1 MIDGGVMDEQGYV
14 PYAQARLA
22 DPQLKRLVPEIL
34 SDWFLDALYPK
45 SGMDAVQRELLERGF
60 RLYILS
66 NAGFSFHKFSYK
78 IKHIDRFSG
87 IMVSAEERLMKPDPA
102 IYRRLCDRFSLEAS
116 QCLFIDDLPRNIE
129 GARSAGLNGYCFQD
143 GDVAK
148 LRSYLECLDA

>member
-1 MIDGGVMDEQGYV
+1 MIRNIVFDMGMVLLDHDPLLPCIRHAGYEHAQELCDAIFWHQEWGRMIDGGVMDEQGYV

-34 SDWFLDALYPK
+34 SDWYLDALYPK

-87 IMVSAEERLMKPDPA
+87 IMVS
-102 IYRRLCDRFSLEAS
+102 
-116 QCLFIDDLPRNIE
+116 PRN
-129 GARSAGLNGYCFQD
+129 G
-143 GDVAK
+143 
-148 LRSYLECLDA
+148 